1 MVPGSEQ
8 RLAQTDGYEP
18 QRSNVLRM
26 LGYYSLLGLLRVHCL
41 VGDYHGALKAL
52 APMNPFKRK
61 NLLTPRIAGAPA
73 FYHFGAC
80 KKQRC
85 HLGVPLIGSLD
96 SWTFH
101 GEAAEVSRSKRLPL
115 VVCLV

>member
-8 RLAQTDGYEP
+8 RFAQTDGYEP

-61 NLLTPRIAGAPA
+61 NLLTPRIAGGPA
-73 FYHFGAC
+73 SHHICLGLAGSSIVNMTFCLMVVWTHGRFMW
-80 KKQRC
+80 KQQKSSDLQC
-85 HLGVPLIGSLD
+85 
-96 SWTFH
+96 
-101 GEAAEVSRSKRLPL
+101 
-115 VVCLV
+115 CL